1 MISPSP
7 LRYPGGKT
15 SMANLL
21 SQIRSINHVGSIP
34 IAEPFAGGA
43 GASLKLLF
51 LEDTQDTP
59 EIYINDKDNAI
70 YNFWWSLINSN
81 QEFLNRISGKR
92 VSMTEY
98 FRQRDIY
105 RNFATASRLDH
116 GFATF
121 FLNRCNRSG
130 IILNG
135 GPIGGPKQKGEWKLN
150 ARFNKVELKERC
162 LKIFEY
168 SDRINLSNQDGIEF
182 IQQTVQNSPFYFI
195 DPPYFTKGPLL
206 YLNLLDK
213 NYHQNLSLTL
223 NSMTDKP
230 WVLTYD
236 DCPEIRKLYKGWTK
250 IKPFSLRYSAAD
262 RRKGQEIMIIPK
274 WMTLPKVQTSEAI
287 GW

>member
-21 SQIRSINHVGSIP
+21 SQIRTLNNVGNLP

-43 GASLKLLF
+43 GASLKLLY
-51 LEDTQDTP
+51 LEDTT
-59 EIYINDKDNAI
+59 EIYINDKDDAI
-70 YNFWWSLINSN
+70 YNFWWSLVKENE
-81 QEFLNRISGKR
+81 EFLNRLSSRR

-98 FRQRDIY
+98 FRQREIY
-105 RNFATASRLDH
+105 RNFNGSNRLDH

-121 FLNRCNRSG
+121 FVNRCNRSG

-135 GPIGGPKQKGEWKLN
+135 GPIGGPKQQGKWKLN
-150 ARFNKVELKERC
+150 ARFNKIELRERC
-162 LKIFEY
+162 LKVYEY
-168 SDRINLSNQDGIEF
+168 SERIHISNYDGIEF
-182 IQQTVQNSPFYFI
+182 IQQKKPTTAFYFI
-195 DPPYFTKGPLL
+195 DPPYFTKGQLL

-213 NYHQNLSLTL
+213 NYHKNLSITL
-223 NSMTDKP
+223 HAMVDMP

-250 IKPFSLRYSAAD
+250 IRPFTLRYSAAD
-262 RRKGQEIMIIPK
+262 RRKGQEIMIVPK
-274 WMTLPKVQTSEAI
+274 WMSLPKKQTSEAI
-287 GW
+287 NW